1 MFIETEKRKMPEN
14 IKEEYNLLRYGAGAV
29 VLEENIIKLTGKDTL
44 DFIHRVS
51 TNDVKGL
58 MPGAKIRTLFLND
71 KGRFVDRTIFLYITD
86 FFWLVG
92 QNDPDK
98 KLLSWINK
106 YIITE
111 DIKTEDLTNDYK
123 VITITGQ
130 QSASYLSLIFGQ
142 EFTSLDDKN
151 LIVTQTSGF
160 DTVLFRC
167 VEKGQTFYKVIVKSN
182 QYNQFVEYL
191 NANKSVFDFGF
202 VSDEAFKYYCILH
215 GLPGRNEITLEF
227 NPHEVGLTDEIS
239 FTKGCYIG
247 QEVIAR
253 LDTYDKVQKKLIG
266 VKIEANMPEKSYD
279 IYNSGEFAGIITS
292 GINVDGEFY
301 GLAVVKK
308 KYLDDNPLYISY
320 EGKEVEIAVRNFD

>member
-1 MFIETEKRKMPEN
+1 MSKN

-29 VLEENIIKLTGKDTL
+29 SLDENIIKLSGKDTL
-44 DFIHRVS
+44 DFIQRVS

-58 MPGAKIRTLFLND
+58 IPGRKIRTLFLND
-71 KGRFVDRTIFLYITD
+71 KGRFIDRTNFLYITD
-86 FFWLVG
+86 YFWLIG

-111 DIKTEDLTNDYK
+111 DIKTEDVTDDYK
-123 VITITGQ
+123 VITIAGQ

-142 EFTSLDDKN
+142 EFSSLDDDN

-160 DTVLFRC
+160 DTLLFRS
-167 VEKGQTFYKVIVKSN
+167 VEKGQSFYKIIVKSN
-182 QYNQFVEYL
+182 QYKQFAEYL

-202 VSDEAFKYYCILH
+202 VNEESFRYFCILH
-215 GLPGRNEITLEF
+215 GIPGRNEITMEF
-227 NPHEVGLTDEIS
+227 NPHEVGLIDEVS

-253 LDTYDKVQKKLIG
+253 LDTYDKVQKKMIG
-266 VKIEANMPEKSYD
+266 VKIEADLPVESYD
-279 IYNSGEFAGIITS
+279 IYSSDEFAGIITS
-292 GINVDGEFY
+292 GINVDGELY

-308 KYLDDNPLYISY
+308 KYLDGNPLYISY
-320 EGKEVEIAVRNFD
+320 EGKEFEIAIRNFD